1 MCNAWIFLKCWFC
14 LVRMNIIKVGP
25 GPRVRGVH
33 APNLSHLG
41 RDFNSGACS
50 SRVAFDPLYVT
61 SLCLRPKSLSRS
73 QCQPVLI
80 SRQPLHICLAGGQGM
95 MENNG
100 VRIHFFFFSFTL
112 LVIDFFFFQLDAP
125 SENLILLKMSKVSCI
140 LWEFLLLLC
149 LFSCTSSEIFIE
161 DTN

>member
-1 MCNAWIFLKCWFC
+1 
-14 LVRMNIIKVGP
+14 MNIIKVGP

-112 LVIDFFFFQLDAP
+112 LVIDFFFFPVRCSFRKLDIAKDVKSILHPVRVFIVTVFVQLYFFRNIHRRYKLDG
-125 SENLILLKMSKVSCI
+125 
-140 LWEFLLLLC
+140 
-149 LFSCTSSEIFIE
+149 
-161 DTN
+161 